1 MKPSPL
7 GGPTGTE
14 KRLMK
19 TLLMVRFG
27 NLVILVTGVNGVELF
42 PTREDSVRIR
52 HDLIPVRKE
61 HFYSGVN
68 RR

>member
-1 MKPSPL
+1 
-7 GGPTGTE
+7 
-14 KRLMK
+14 MK